1 METKITSQE
10 LNILTIKSI
19 FDFFEDNIDSISKV
33 SIYVSRADEY
43 DFKPNSAIFP
53 FFADIIIGN
62 RELALNYSWHPTVLN
77 EETFKL
83 KENCELS
90 KFKTQK
96 NTPHSDFI
104 TRTELANYMLKR
116 FPEIKTPDFYNTEGF
131 FTDSTIK
138 EVAKPILAK
147 INAIDLDVELPTHG
161 KNIIKLKI

>member
-1 METKITSQE
+1 MNTNLTLQE
-10 LNILTIKSI
+10 LNILKIKSI
-19 FDFFEDNIDSISKV
+19 FDFFEDNLDSISKV
-33 SIYVSRADEY
+33 SIYLSRADEF

-83 KENCELS
+83 KDNCELS
-90 KFKTQK
+90 KFKTQ
-96 NTPHSDFI
+96 NNMPYPDFI
-104 TRTELANYMLKR
+104 TRSDLANYMLKR
-116 FPEIKTPDFYNTEGF
+116 FPEIKTSDFYKTEGF

-138 EVAKPILAK
+138 EITKPILAK

-161 KNIIKLKI
+161 KISTKHKI